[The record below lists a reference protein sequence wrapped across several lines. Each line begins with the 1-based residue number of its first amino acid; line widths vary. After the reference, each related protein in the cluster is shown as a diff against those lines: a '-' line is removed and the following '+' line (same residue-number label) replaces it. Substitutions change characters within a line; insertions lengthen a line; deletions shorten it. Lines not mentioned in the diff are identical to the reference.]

1 MKSRR
6 PGRGY
11 LDFTKKSQGQRMS
24 NLFWPQ
30 GRSELERSKQGDQQ
44 GGCSFTQE
52 SRRETGTVWV
62 ERRGSYKSHWVV
74 ACREFGDWSRRISLG
89 WEEGFEQDGMFSA
102 SETLDGDVSWSWRTQ
117 GTGQD
122 VWAKPVLPPAPQGA
136 GWENIP
142 ACTDP
147 EATQSCLRRKFW
159 GPGT

>member
-11 LDFTKKSQGQRMS
+11 LDFTKKSQVQQMS
-24 NLFWPQ
+24 DLFWPQ
-30 GRSELERSKQGDQQ
+30 GRSELERSKQGAQQ

-62 ERRGSYKSHWVV
+62 ERRGSYKSHWAV
-74 ACREFGDWSRRISLG
+74 ACREFGDWSRRICLG

-102 SETLDGDVSWSWRTQ
+102 SETLDGDVSRSWRTQ

-122 VWAKPVLPPAPQGA
+122 VWAKPVLPSAPQGA
-136 GWENIP
+136 GREDIP
-142 ACTDP
+142 AC
-147 EATQSCLRRKFW
+147 LH
-159 GPGT
+159 GP